1 MNQNELDEILQD
13 DIKIINNTLHEAKEN
28 ELSLSVDEI
37 TYRISKA
44 PEHKLRCNIN
54 TSHITEE
61 EARPCYKMIV
71 KGGILNTSNLYTA
84 QQQSFSQS

>member
-1 MNQNELDEILQD
+1 MDINQNELHEILQN
-13 DIKIINNTLHEAKEN
+13 DIKFVNNALYEANEN

-37 TYRISKA
+37 TYRLSKV

-61 EARPCYKMIV
+61 EARALQNDN
-71 KGGILNTSNLYTA
+71 KGGNAEYLKSVYSI
-84 QQQSFSQS
+84 